1 MVIRNGQEAHTKA
14 KPTLK
19 SDSYIMGAETRNL
32 LVFK

>member
-1 MVIRNGQEAHTKA
+1 MVIRNGQEAPTKA
-14 KPTLK
+14 KPTPK